1 MTNLGGYPKDRLG
14 NMLGPDE
21 WDSDNLPSE
30 EQVRRS
36 HSDEKI
42 LPDNQLPPLS
52 CRRNDLTTSAT
63 ASGNSSWTASLP
75 FYSSTDRTCG
85 TDARVSISALDLR
98 GVAAP

>member
-42 LPDNQLPPLS
+42 LPDNQVRPHS
-52 CRRNDLTTSAT
+52 HQ
-63 ASGNSSWTASLP
+63 
-75 FYSSTDRTCG
+75 
-85 TDARVSISALDLR
+85 
-98 GVAAP
+98 